1 MIDKTG
7 ITGSP
12 VAKDESKAVVD
23 VKAVT
28 GMVGKLA
35 DLQEVASRHGFN
47 FLVYM
52 LDIARAEAESLRD
65 QQKHQ
70 QPPSD

>member
-7 ITGSP
+7 ITATP
-12 VAKDESKAVVD
+12 VAKDGSKDVID

-28 GMVGKLA
+28 GMVSKLA
-35 DLQEVASRHGFN
+35 DLQELASRNGFN
-47 FLVYM
+47 FLAYM
-52 LDIARAEAESLRD
+52 LDIARVEAESLRD

-70 QPPSD
+70 KPPSD

>member
-12 VAKDESKAVVD
+12 VAKDESKGVVD

-47 FLVYM
+47 FLVHM
-52 LDIARAEAESLRD
+52 LDIARVEAESLRD